1 MSINFLKNRITR
13 IGFPLL
19 NFTLHTCCGVVVV
32 VAVTRWMILL
42 LGWPV
47 QSWLDHNAILIESLE
62 LQVANPHRLYTAIIV
77 LRFPR
82 IDSISVY
89 PQLLF
94 STLSF
99 RLCAYRVVPRIQ
111 TLQVA
116 CKVSNKWF
124 PETCFSRKGINS
136 RKRRSECLPEESG
149 SSWNSSAIVLCLLEC
164 V

>member
-1 MSINFLKNRITR
+1 
-13 IGFPLL
+13 
-19 NFTLHTCCGVVVV
+19 
-32 VAVTRWMILL
+32 MILL

-47 QSWLDHNAILIESLE
+47 QSWLDHNAILIASLE

-94 STLSF
+94 PTLSF

-136 RKRRSECLPEESG
+136 RKKKIRVSPGRKRVFLEFQCNCFVPFRVCL
-149 SSWNSSAIVLCLLEC
+149 SAADCGVLENGLRP
-164 V
+164 VG